1 MSVEEKGVGPEVV
14 MGMMRCEEPHPL
26 LTAAG
31 PGVEDCSSSLLHT
44 LFLFLYCLS
53 EDLHLALYF

>member
-1 MSVEEKGVGPEVV
+1 MEEKGVGPEVV

-31 PGVEDCSSSLLHT
+31 PGVEDCSSSLLA
-44 LFLFLYCLS
+44 YPLS
-53 EDLHLALYF
+53 LSLLSL